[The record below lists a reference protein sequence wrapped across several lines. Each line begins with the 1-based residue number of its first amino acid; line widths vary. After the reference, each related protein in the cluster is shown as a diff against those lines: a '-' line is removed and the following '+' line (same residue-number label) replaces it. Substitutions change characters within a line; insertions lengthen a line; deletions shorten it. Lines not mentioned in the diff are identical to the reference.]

1 MLVEDVSGEAAPEWV
16 KGPPVALREKAAAG
30 FAKRYG
36 VTAEELEERDG
47 FLGVEVPGKPL
58 AERLAAI
65 LDALAFSKSMQWE
78 AGGLRFARPVRWLCA
93 RLGEAVVLGDGT
105 SYGHRFTSGRIEIPS
120 AESYAETLR
129 AHGVEPDAAER
140 RRQIVAGLPDGWRD
154 PLGKLHEV
162 VHLVE
167 SPVVLEGGFDE
178 RFLALPARVIE
189 TAMQA
194 HQRYFPLEGARFAFV
209 ANGGDPALVIRGN
222 ERVLEGRLDD
232 ATFTFER
239 DLAVGIEQL
248 LAGLGSITFFQGAG
262 SFADKTE
269 RLVRLVA
276 RLGAGD
282 ATREAARLSKA
293 DQASELVREF
303 PDLEGHIGAEY
314 ARAAGYPEAVCAAID
329 EHYLPDGADAP
340 LPSTEAGRVL
350 SAADK
355 IDNLTVAFELGHK
368 PSGSRDPYGLRR
380 AAIGLCRL
388 AIEGGLTLE
397 LEGEVKEF
405 VEERLEGLLDVP
417 VELVRAAR
425 ASALQDLGGIAALAE
440 ALNGL
445 EADAARADRHRLQ
458 ALRPHRARRRAR
470 RRRPGALPGGRRAR
484 GVRRARAR
492 PRADRSGRPARLRD
506 LFRRRRRARG
516 AAGALLRGR
525 ARDGRRRGG
534 APEQAE
540 APARRARHARAAR
553 RPLAASRLVPLQ
565 VMPSSFWVAST
576 KRCKDAGSADS
587 GTYRRDRGRRSAPRD
602 RGPEADMYCLEGH

>member
-1 MLVEDVSGEAAPEWV
+1 M
-16 KGPPVALREKAAAG
+16 
-30 FAKRYG
+30 
-36 VTAEELEERDG
+36 
-47 FLGVEVPGKPL
+47 
-58 AERLAAI
+58 
-65 LDALAFSKSMQWE
+65 
-78 AGGLRFARPVRWLCA
+78 
-93 RLGEAVVLGDGT
+93 
-105 SYGHRFTSGRIEIPS
+105 
-120 AESYAETLR
+120 
-129 AHGVEPDAAER
+129 
-140 RRQIVAGLPDGWRD
+140 
-154 PLGKLHEV
+154 
-162 VHLVE
+162 
-167 SPVVLEGGFDE
+167 
-178 RFLALPARVIE
+178 
-189 TAMQA
+189 
-194 HQRYFPLEGARFAFV
+194 
-209 ANGGDPALVIRGN
+209 IRGN

-239 DLAVGIEQL
+239 DLEVGIEQL

-445 EADAARADRHRLQ
+445 EADALEQIVTVYKRSDRIARDAEPGDVDPALFQEDAEREVFDALEHAREPIGAVAQRDFETSFAAAAALAEPLERFFEDVLVMADDE
-458 ALRPHRARRRAR
+458 A
-470 RRRPGALPGGRRAR
+470 
-484 GVRRARAR
+484 VRRN
-492 PRADRSGRPARLRD
+492 RLT
-506 LFRRRRRARG
+506 
-516 AAGALLRGR
+516 
-525 ARDGRRRGG
+525 
-534 APEQAE
+534 